1 MGHLADPPPASWRHR
16 YGRNAAETRTEG
28 EGRMTVVDQ
37 LEIVVYSQA
46 RCPYYWGAGRLLR
59 RNRYAFETLG
69 VVERHLKPESIRKV
83 ELVRDA
89 SLTWEREGDAA

>member
-1 MGHLADPPPASWRHR
+1 
-16 YGRNAAETRTEG
+16 
-28 EGRMTVVDQ
+28 MTVVDQ

>member
-1 MGHLADPPPASWRHR
+1 
-16 YGRNAAETRTEG
+16 
-28 EGRMTVVDQ
+28 MTVVDQ

-46 RCPYYWGAGRLLR
+46 RCPYYWGARRLLR
-59 RNRYAFETLG
+59 RNRYTFETLG

-89 SLTWEREGDAA
+89 SLAAGRKGAAA